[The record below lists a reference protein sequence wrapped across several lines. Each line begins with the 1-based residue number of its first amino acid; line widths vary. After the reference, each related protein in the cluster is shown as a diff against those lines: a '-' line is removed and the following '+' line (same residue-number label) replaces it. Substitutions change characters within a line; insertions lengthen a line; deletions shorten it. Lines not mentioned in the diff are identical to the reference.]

1 MRELSEEVQDAPV
14 FRKLYDLPQRTEKGV
29 IIHVT
34 PELTVIFDHLDGMYS
49 YCTVAEGK
57 SKGKPFHLSA
67 STPLKEIIKN
77 REYEVVW

>member
-1 MRELSEEVQDAPV
+1 MRELSEEVDEKPV
-14 FRKLYDLPQRTEKGV
+14 YCKLYDLPQRTEKGV
-29 IIHVT
+29 LIHVT

-57 SKGKPFHLSA
+57 SKGQPFHLSVG
-67 STPLKEIIKN
+67 TPLKQVVKN